1 MNLFRSH
8 TGPLVIAH
16 RGASAYAPENTLAA
30 FRLAAEQGAHA
41 VELDAKLSAD
51 GEVMVIHDQTV
62 DRTTGG
68 HGAVRELTLAELKQL
83 EAGSFFKPEFAG
95 EPVPTLAEVFEAV
108 GQRLLINV
116 ELTNYASPGDG
127 LVDKVVALVRRF
139 HLEERVIFS
148 SFHPRNLLRARRLL
162 PETPV
167 AMLALPGGPGWWAR
181 SFLMQS
187 VSPEFVNPYFS
198 DCSAAYLTKETRRGR
213 RVNPWTVND
222 PSVMRQL
229 VTDGATGLITDD
241 PIAGLKAIATEG

>member
-16 RGASAYAPENTLAA
+16 RGASAYAPENTLSA

-68 HGAVRELTLAELKQL
+68 HGAVRQLTLSELKQL

-95 EPVPTLAEVFEAV
+95 EPIPTLAEVFEAV

-116 ELTNYASPGDG
+116 ELTNYASPGDD

-139 HLEERVIFS
+139 RLEERVIFS
-148 SFHPRNLLRARRLL
+148 SFHPHNLMRAKRLL

-167 AMLALPGGPGWWAR
+167 AILALPKGAGWWAR
-181 SFLMQS
+181 SFFLRG

-198 DCSAAYLTKETRRGR
+198 DCSPAYLAKETRRSR

-222 PSVMRQL
+222 PAVMHKL
-229 VTDGATGLITDD
+229 VVNGATGLITDD
-241 PIAGLKAIATEG
+241 PIAGLQAITAER